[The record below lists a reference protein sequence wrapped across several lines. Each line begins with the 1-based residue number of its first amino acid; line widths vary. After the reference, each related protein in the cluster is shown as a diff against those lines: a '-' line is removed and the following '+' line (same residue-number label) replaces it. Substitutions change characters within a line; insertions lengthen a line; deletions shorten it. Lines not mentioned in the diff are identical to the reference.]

1 VLVLYFSI
9 YRKLEKSETDNSGV
23 LEVLRPLLSY
33 GVPLAIATISAGVL
47 TQFFYF
53 MMAAFCSDAVIGNY
67 RVATNFGVL
76 LTFFTFPI
84 STVLFPV
91 FSKLDASKDR
101 RLLKTVFGSS
111 VKYTAFLLVPAT
123 LAMMVLAQPI
133 IGTLYANKWLEAPW
147 FLVLSVSINLLA
159 VVGNLA
165 VQSLLTGVGETKLL
179 MKLNLLAI
187 AIGVPLGFL
196 LIPLFGIVGVIVSA
210 LVSVSPGVV
219 LSLYFA
225 WRRYGVTVDFRVS
238 SRILLS
244 SVIAAGATYALL
256 SVLNVPQWLQ
266 LVSGGF
272 LFLGVYM
279 LTAPRIGAISLM
291 DIRNLQAMVSG
302 LGIISKLLQVPLGI
316 MEKVLQVHV

>member
-1 VLVLYFSI
+1 
-9 YRKLEKSETDNSGV
+9 
-23 LEVLRPLLSY
+23 
-33 GVPLAIATISAGVL
+33 
-47 TQFFYF
+47 
-53 MMAAFCSDAVIGNY
+53 
-67 RVATNFGVL
+67 
-76 LTFFTFPI
+76 
-84 STVLFPV
+84 
-91 FSKLDASKDR
+91 
-101 RLLKTVFGSS
+101 
-111 VKYTAFLLVPAT
+111 LLVPAT